1 MFKGI
6 GLSCIAASCSVLKV
20 LSLAKNKQ
28 LQDSDFETCFK
39 NGLNELRDLDCSY
52 NNLTGDCFRYLHG
65 SFLVNVNLN
74 CCSNL
79 KNEGVLLLLQ
89 KCTSNLRSLDIS
101 VTKITNKL
109 FSSIPKDRLTG
120 LRSLFIDFCSAIT
133 MSSLMETLYDAFP
146 YLRSLSMF
154 GISNE
159 ESGKSYNISRI
170 SRYSLGLRISVFVS
184 YIAHTFI
191 LCFHRY

>member
-1 MFKGI
+1 MIYVIKGI
-6 GLSCIAASCSVLKV
+6 GLSCIAASCTALKV

-28 LQDSDFETCFK
+28 LQDSDFENCFK
-39 NGLNELRDLDCSY
+39 NGLNELTDLDCSY
-52 NNLTGDCFRYLHG
+52 NNLTGDCFQYLDG
-65 SFLVNVNLN
+65 SFLADVNLN
-74 CCSNL
+74 CCSKL

-101 VTKITNKL
+101 VTKISNKF

-120 LRSLFIDFCSAIT
+120 LRSLFIDFCSTIT

-159 ESGKSYNISRI
+159 ESGKLHHISWP
-170 SRYSLGLRISVFVS
+170 L
-184 YIAHTFI
+184 
-191 LCFHRY
+191 